1 MEASKNKVMIPLK
14 EAVNIIQSYSSA
26 GEPETADLDSALN
39 RILAE
44 DIFSDMDMP
53 PFNKSAMDGF
63 ACRLADIEQEL
74 EIIET
79 IPAGKDPSMNIGQGQ
94 CSRIMTGAPVPDG
107 ADCVVMVEDTAIVD
121 GKMKV
126 LNHPGK
132 SNICLLGEDVRK
144 GDTVLEKGTRLKPQ
158 HISVLAAVGHVRPL
172 VFREPAVAVI
182 ITGDEIVE
190 PHIKPPHSKIR
201 NSNGFQMLSLLKNS
215 GCKAEYHG
223 IFSDNM
229 TILENVINRA
239 FETSEILIITG
250 GASRGDYDL
259 VPPVLEKLGFNV
271 HFTQVAIQP
280 GKPFSFSTRDSL
292 VCFGLSGNPVSSF
305 VQFKLLVRP
314 YISVL
319 LGKKK
324 GSSCIKLRMGENI
337 TRKNTEREFF
347 FPVDI
352 TEELQAFPLEFHG
365 SAHISALTDAFG
377 IASIPAGKKFIE
389 KGDFTDVRPI

>member
-1 MEASKNKVMIPLK
+1 MEDSKNKGMIPLI
-14 EAVNIIQSYSSA
+14 EAVKMIQSYSSA
-26 GEPETADLDSALN
+26 GEPETANLDSALN

-44 DIFSDMDMP
+44 DIHSDMDMP

-79 IPAGKDPSMNIGQGQ
+79 IPAGKNPTLNIGKGQ

-107 ADCVVMVEDTAIVD
+107 ADCVVMVEDTEIVD

-126 LNHPGK
+126 INHPGK
-132 SNICLLGEDVRK
+132 SNICPMGEDIRK
-144 GDTVLEKGTRLKPQ
+144 GNTVLKKGTRLKPQ
-158 HISVLAAVGHVRPL
+158 HISVLAAVGHVTPL
-172 VFREPAVAVI
+172 VFREPVVAVI
-182 ITGDEIVE
+182 ITGDEVVE

-215 GCKAEYHG
+215 GCKAEYLG
-223 IFSDNM
+223 IFSDRMN
-229 TILENVINRA
+229 ILEKAINSA
-239 FETSEILIITG
+239 FETTGILIITG
-250 GASRGDYDL
+250 GASVGDYDL
-259 VPPVLEKLGFNV
+259 VPPVLEKLGFRV
-271 HFTQVAIQP
+271 HFTRVAIQP
-280 GKPFSFSTRDSL
+280 GKPFSFSTRDHL

-305 VQFKLLVRP
+305 VQFELLVRP
-314 YISVL
+314 YIDVL

-324 GSSCIKLRMGENI
+324 ESSFIKVRMSERI
-337 TRKNTEREFF
+337 TRKNAEREFF
-347 FPVDI
+347 FPVGI
-352 TEELQAFPLEFHG
+352 TEEFQALPLEFHG

-377 IASIPAGKKFIE
+377 IASMPAGKTFIE